1 MSQTHRKLLP
11 LVLAASA
18 VAAAPAQAA
27 NDAMMELL
35 KVLKDKGTLD
45 AATYESLVNA
55 AKADDEHVTHA
66 KDEIKRIQKE
76 TPKIDTKDK
85 IKVTSADGDFEWQ
98 FIGRLMA
105 DYYIPDSDLSQ
116 IDTEGNIRRARLGM
130 QGRLWQHWIWKLE
143 YDFAGGDASLKDG
156 YVGYEDEYASGEWN
170 VKVGQ
175 HHVPF
180 GLATMSSSKYM
191 LFLERPLMS
200 DVVLQ
205 PARQL
210 GSSFFING
218 GKDGQLWTFQTGIY
232 GAEEVDDPDTFDE
245 LSIAARATVNPY
257 IKDKSHLVHLG
268 GAVWY
273 KDPNDTEVR
282 VRQRPGVIRASD
294 SRFIDADFGTGDVE
308 DILAFNAEA
317 VAVWGPAHF
326 QAEYTNWNVSP
337 NGAAFGGDDVTLDG
351 YYVEASYFLTGESM
365 SFKPGEGLFG
375 GVKPKGIVGKGGI
388 GAWQVAAR
396 YDVMDLNEFEDGGV
410 SGGREEDFR
419 VALNWYPTNTI
430 RFMADYVTVLDL
442 DRPGSS
448 RDGDEPSSVNLRAM
462 VYW

>member
-1 MSQTHRKLLP
+1 MFRTHGKLLP
-11 LVLAASA
+11 LVLAAGA
-18 VAAAPAQAA
+18 VAPTPAPAA
-27 NDAMMELL
+27 NDAMMGLL
-35 KVLKDKGTLD
+35 KVLRDKGTLD
-45 AATYESLVNA
+45 EATYESLVNA
-55 AKADDEHVTHA
+55 AKADDEHVSHA
-66 KDEIKRIQKE
+66 RDEIERMQRE
-76 TPKIDTKDK
+76 TPKIDTKEE
-85 IKVTSADGDFEWQ
+85 IKVTSADGDFEWR
-98 FIGRLMA
+98 FIGLLMA

-116 IDTEGNIRRARLGM
+116 IDTEGDIRRARLGM
-130 QGRLWQHWIWKLE
+130 RGRLWQHWIWKLE
-143 YDFAGGDASLKDG
+143 YDFAGGDAALKDG
-156 YVGYEDEYASGEWN
+156 YVGYEDEYSGGEWN

-175 HHVPF
+175 QQVPF

-191 LFLERPLMS
+191 LFLERPLMA

-205 PARQL
+205 PNRQL

-218 GKDGQLWTFQTGIY
+218 GKDGQLWTFHTGIY
-232 GAEEVDDPDTFDE
+232 GAEEGEDPDTFE
-245 LSIAARATVNPY
+245 QLSIAARVTMNPH
-257 IKDKSHLVHLG
+257 IRNKNHFVHLG

-294 SRFIDADFGTGDVE
+294 SYFTDADFGTGDVE
-308 DILAFNAEA
+308 GILAFNAEA

-326 QAEYTNWNVSP
+326 QTEYANWNVSP
-337 NGAAFGGDDVTLDG
+337 NGTAFGGDDVTLDG

-365 SFKPGEGLFG
+365 KFELDEGHFS

-388 GAWQVAAR
+388 GAWQMAAR
-396 YDVMDLNEFEDGGV
+396 YDVMDLNEFQDGGV

-442 DRPGSS
+442 DRPGSGF
-448 RDGDEPSSVNLRAM
+448 DGDEPSSVNLRAM

>member
-1 MSQTHRKLLP
+1 MFRTHGKLLP
-11 LVLAASA
+11 LVLAAGA
-18 VAAAPAQAA
+18 VAPAPAPAA
-27 NDAMMELL
+27 NDAMMGLL
-35 KVLKDKGTLD
+35 KVLRDKGTLD
-45 AATYESLVNA
+45 EATYESLVNA
-55 AKADDEHVTHA
+55 AKADDEHVSHA
-66 KDEIKRIQKE
+66 RDEIERMQKE
-76 TPKIDTKDK
+76 TPKIDTKEE
-85 IKVTSADGDFEWQ
+85 IKVTSADGDFEWR
-98 FIGRLMA
+98 FIGLLMA

-116 IDTEGNIRRARLGM
+116 IDTEGDIRRARLGM
-130 QGRLWQHWIWKLE
+130 RGRLWQHWIWKLE
-143 YDFAGGDASLKDG
+143 YDFAGGDAALKDG
-156 YVGYEDEYASGEWN
+156 YVGYEDEYSGGEWN

-175 HHVPF
+175 QQVPF

-191 LFLERPLMS
+191 LFLERPLMA

-205 PARQL
+205 PNRQL

-218 GKDGQLWTFQTGIY
+218 GKDGQLWTFHTGIY
-232 GAEEVDDPDTFDE
+232 GAEEGEDPDTFE
-245 LSIAARATVNPY
+245 QLSIAARVTMNPH
-257 IKDKSHLVHLG
+257 IRNKNHFVHLG

-294 SRFIDADFGTGDVE
+294 SYFTDADFGTGDVE
-308 DILAFNAEA
+308 GILAFNAEA

-365 SFKPGEGLFG
+365 KFELDEGHFS
-375 GVKPKGIVGKGGI
+375 GVKPRGIVGKGGI
-388 GAWQVAAR
+388 GAWQMAAR
-396 YDVMDLNEFEDGGV
+396 YDVVDLNEFRDGGV
-410 SGGREEDFR
+410 PGGREEDFR

-442 DRPGSS
+442 DRPGSGF
-448 RDGDEPSSVNLRAM
+448 DGDEPSSVNLRAM

>member
-1 MSQTHRKLLP
+1 MSQIHRKRLP
-11 LVLAASA
+11 LVLAAC
-18 VAAAPAQAA
+18 VLAAAPARAA
-27 NDAMMELL
+27 DDAMMRLL
-35 KVLKDKGTLD
+35 GVLRDKGTLD
-45 AATYESLVNA
+45 EATYESLVNA
-55 AKADDEHVTHA
+55 AKADAEHPGA
-66 KDEIKRIQKE
+66 AREDIGRNEKK
-76 TPKIDTKDK
+76 TPRIDTENKFE
-85 IKVTSADGDFEWQ
+85 ITSADGDFQWR
-98 FIGRLMA
+98 FIGLLMA
-105 DYYIPDSDLSQ
+105 DYYIPDSDMTR
-116 IDTEGNIRRARLGM
+116 IDTEGEIRRARLGM
-130 QGRLWQHWIWKLE
+130 RGRLWQHWIWKLE

-156 YVGYEDEYASGEWN
+156 YLGYEEEYAGGEWS

-205 PARQL
+205 PSRQL
-210 GSSFFING
+210 GSSFFVNG
-218 GKDGQLWTFQTGIY
+218 GNDGQLWTFQTGIY
-232 GAEEVDDPDTFDE
+232 GAEEVGDPDTFDE
-245 LSIAARATVNPY
+245 LSIAARGTVNPY
-257 IKDKSHLVHLG
+257 IEDKSHLVHLG

-294 SRFIDADFGTGDVE
+294 SRFIDADFGTGNVE

-317 VAVWGPAHF
+317 VAVWGPAHL

-365 SFKPGEGLFG
+365 RFETDEGHFSG
-375 GVKPKGIVGKGGI
+375 MKPKGIVGRGGI
-388 GAWQVAAR
+388 GAWQLAAR
-396 YDVMDLNEFEDGGV
+396 YDVMDLNDFEDGGV
-410 SGGREEDFR
+410 KGGREEDFR

-442 DRPGSS
+442 DRPGSGF
-448 RDGDEPSSVNLRAM
+448 DGDEPSSVNLRAM